1 MTIDYIGDSMRVEV
15 IVVNGREIECYVIEY
30 KGIKEYYDRKTNRLV
45 KIESVE
51 GGSDAEL

>member
-1 MTIDYIGDSMRVEV
+1 MRVEV